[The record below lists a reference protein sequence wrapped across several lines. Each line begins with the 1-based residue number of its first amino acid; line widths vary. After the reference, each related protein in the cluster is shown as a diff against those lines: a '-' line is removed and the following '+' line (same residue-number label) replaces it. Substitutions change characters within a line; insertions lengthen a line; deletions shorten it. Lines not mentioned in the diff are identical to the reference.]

1 MSRRAKVIGETF
13 TSVTAAFA
21 TTLILLQ
28 ATGALKIPLEET
40 VTILPRRRQRG
51 TSTADVPSRYV
62 PWSSQNSLGH
72 NRCTQTHMSPDGL
85 KYSDSLLPHAV
96 NYSNPKGAV
105 VQARRCVR
113 WFTNQCLVDSIDKE
127 NQTLMFDSTI
137 GCNQVGEGCVRFQDC
152 GSRM

>member
-28 ATGALKIPLEET
+28 ATCYDI
-40 VTILPRRRQRG
+40 Q
-51 TSTADVPSRYV
+51 
-62 PWSSQNSLGH
+62 WCSQNPPRGNCYNSSTQTSKG
-72 NRCTQTHMSPDGL
+72 CTQTHMSPDGL